1 MASVTSLDKDL
12 RRLRLEKYTPAAAN
26 EARAWIEE
34 ALGQKLPSS
43 DLLEGL
49 KDGVALC
56 KLVNLGASPPGIRFK
71 QSTMPFVQME
81 NISHFLRACQAPP
94 FNLHQHDMFLT
105 VDLYE
110 QKDPAQ
116 VLQCL
121 GAFSRAAHDANPH
134 HFPDPIGHKNRAGGG
149 ALSPQTSGYRSPT
162 GLRGRDASIKSSSSS
177 AYGYGARPALT
188 PHKARETTPS
198 GRTSPARSPT
208 VGSSSSPGPVSSWS
222 KREHEGST
230 APAWNIAQYGYMGG
244 ASQGNLGISFGGMR
258 QITSAGPRVPTLAE
272 KERKRKVEAERQ
284 EEADR
289 QRRAQLEAEEKMARQ
304 QEERRWE
311 DETQRL
317 REQERQRVEEEKR
330 RWEEQER
337 QWKLAEEK
345 RRQEEDEA
353 TAKLDEERKRAKG
366 RSDARLRGQFLSQY
380 QVEQAESE
388 SDRRGNTRSEELEKE
403 LERARLREEEYE
415 RERQTRSSSRPVSE
429 IAAAKPRSRS
439 RHRGASPTP
448 SFPSAVGPK
457 RGQNRN
463 ESWTRN
469 DEREYLL
476 NQHGKNSSSSNNN
489 DEQQP
494 VAAAAE
500 SQESTLEPT
509 PESPNQHQQSIEIEA
524 QLQMLPRRPLPEPN
538 ASPKSKLAGTG
549 ERVSARPLPDPAN
562 YISSATATTP
572 TQSRTDRFLTT
583 NTPPAQVQA
592 RQTYARELG
601 ATEER
606 DSEDRRRVQSQVQT
620 KAGGWASKSLL
631 EREMEMER
639 QRQQEWEEA
648 QKETAK
654 AVRPSD
660 GVDGIGGGIG
670 GRWDVG
676 QWSGFTGGDSQNKG
690 SQGIGSVRRQIAGP
704 RPLPGSNR

>member
-26 EARAWIEE
+26 EARVWIEE
-34 ALGQKLPSS
+34 ALGQKLSSS

-56 KLVNLGASPPGIRFK
+56 KLINLGAPPPGIRFK

-81 NISHFLRACQAPP
+81 NISHFLRACQSPP

-110 QKDPAQ
+110 RKDPAQ

-121 GAFSRAAHDANPH
+121 GAFSRAAHDADPR
-134 HFPDPIGHKNRAGGG
+134 HFPEPIGPKNRAAGGT
-149 ALSPQTSGYRSPT
+149 LSPQASGCASPKS
-162 GLRGRDASIKSSSSS
+162 LRGRGGSVHSNSPS
-177 AYGYGARPALT
+177 AYPAPKT
-188 PHKARETTPS
+188 GETTPS
-198 GRTSPARSPT
+198 ARRSPAKSPT
-208 VGSSSSPGPVSSWS
+208 VAPASPTGPVSSWS
-222 KREHEGST
+222 KREHERST

-289 QRRAQLEAEEKMARQ
+289 QRRAQLEAEEEAARQ
-304 QEERRWE
+304 LEERKWE
-311 DETQRL
+311 EETQRL
-317 REQERQRVEEEKR
+317 REEERRKAAEEKQ

-345 RRQEEDEA
+345 RRREEEEA
-353 TAKLDEERKRAKG
+353 AAKLDEERKRA
-366 RSDARLRGQFLSQY
+366 RSRSAGRLRGQFLSQY
-380 QVEQAESE
+380 QAEQAEQAE
-388 SDRRGNTRSEELEKE
+388 TDRDRRDNARIRELEKE
-403 LERARLREEEYE
+403 LEQARLREEEYE

-429 IAAAKPRSRS
+429 IAHAKPRSRS
-439 RHRGASPTP
+439 RHRGASPTCP
-448 SFPSAVGPK
+448 IPSAVGPQ
-457 RGQNRN
+457 RGQNRY
-463 ESWTRN
+463 ESWTTN
-469 DEREYLL
+469 DEREYLA
-476 NQHGKNSSSSNNN
+476 NQHGDNGSNGNSQN
-489 DEQQP
+489 EP
-494 VAAAAE
+494 AAA
-500 SQESTLEPT
+500 
-509 PESPNQHQQSIEIEA
+509 QQSVEIEA
-524 QLQMLPRRPLPEPN
+524 QPRL
-538 ASPKSKLAGTG
+538 ASP
-549 ERVSARPLPDPAN
+549 RPLPDPNPNMTPKPKPPTTSEPVGSRPLPNPAKALV
-562 YISSATATTP
+562 ATQPQT
-572 TQSRTDRFLTT
+572 RTEVPLASDA
-583 NTPPAQVQA
+583 PPAPTQA

-601 ATEER
+601 AIEER
-606 DSEDRRRVQSQVQT
+606 DSEDRRRLQSQAP

-648 QKETAK
+648 QKATAK
-654 AVRPSD
+654 AVRPGG
-660 GVDGIGGGIG
+660 GVEGIGGGIG

-690 SQGIGSVRRQIAGP
+690 SQGIGSARRQIAGP
-704 RPLPGSNR
+704 RPLPGANR

>member
-34 ALGQKLPSS
+34 ALGHKLPSP

-56 KLVNLGASPPGIRFK
+56 KLINLGAPPPGIRFK

-121 GAFSRAAHDANPH
+121 GAFSRAAYDADPA
-134 HFPDPIGHKNRAGGG
+134 HFPEPIGPKNRAGGG
-149 ALSPQTSGYRSPT
+149 GGAPSPQAPGYASPKS
-162 GLRGRDASIKSSSSS
+162 LRGRGASINSNSSS
-177 AYGYGARPALT
+177 AYGARPALP
-188 PHKARETTPS
+188 PHKTRDTTPS
-198 GRTSPARSPT
+198 GRRSPARSPT
-208 VGSSSSPGPVSSWS
+208 VGPASPRPVSSWS

-272 KERKRKVEAERQ
+272 KERKRKMEAERQ
-284 EEADR
+284 QEADR
-289 QRRAQLEAEEKMARQ
+289 QRREAEEEAARQ

-311 DETQRL
+311 EETERL
-317 REQERQRVEEEKR
+317 REEERQRVEEEKR

-337 QWKLAEEK
+337 QWKLTEEK

-353 TAKLDEERKRAKG
+353 AAKLDEERKRARG
-366 RSDARLRGQFLSQY
+366 RGDARLRGQFLSQY
-380 QVEQAESE
+380 RAEQQVE
-388 SDRRGNTRSEELEKE
+388 SDRQDDTRIQELEE
-403 LERARLREEEYE
+403 ALERARLREEEYE

-429 IAAAKPRSRS
+429 IVPAKARSRS
-439 RHRGASPTP
+439 RHRAASPTP
-448 SFPSAVGPK
+448 SAPSAVGPV

-476 NQHGKNSSSSNNN
+476 NQYNKSSSNNN
-489 DEQQP
+489 NNNNKQQP
-494 VAAAAE
+494 E

-509 PESPNQHQQSIEIEA
+509 PERPHQPQQADAYEA
-524 QLQMLPRRPLPEPN
+524 QPQPQTISPRPLPEPN
-538 ASPKSKLAGTG
+538 VAPMSNLGATS
-549 ERVSARPLPDPAN
+549 ERVSTARPLPDPTE
-562 YISSATATTP
+562 YISSTTP
-572 TQSRTDRFLTT
+572 SQTRTDRFLVS
-583 NTPPAQVQA
+583 NMPPPAQPQA

-606 DSEDRRRVQSQVQT
+606 DLEDRRRVQSQAQT

-648 QKETAK
+648 QKQTAK
-654 AVRPSD
+654 AVRSAD

-676 QWSGFTGGDSQNKG
+676 QWSGYTGGDSQNKG
-690 SQGIGSVRRQIAGP
+690 SQGIGSARRQIAGP
-704 RPLPGSNR
+704 RPLPGANR

>member
-34 ALGQKLPSS
+34 ALGQKLSSS

-56 KLVNLGASPPGIRFK
+56 KLINLGLSPPGIRFK
-71 QSTMPFVQME
+71 QSSMPFVQME

-121 GAFSRAAHDANPH
+121 GAFSRAAHDADPR
-134 HFPDPIGHKNRAGGG
+134 HFPEPIGPKNRVAGGT
-149 ALSPQTSGYRSPT
+149 LSPQASGHASPKS
-162 GLRGRDASIKSSSSS
+162 LRGRGASINSNSPSVHGS
-177 AYGYGARPALT
+177 RPALP
-188 PHKARETTPS
+188 PHKPLDTTPS
-198 GRTSPARSPT
+198 GRCSPARSPT
-208 VGSSSSPGPVSSWS
+208 VGPASPSPVSSWS

-258 QITSAGPRVPTLAE
+258 QITSAVPRVPSLAE
-272 KERKRKVEAERQ
+272 KERKRKAEAE
-284 EEADR
+284 
-289 QRRAQLEAEEKMARQ
+289 RRAQLEAAEEKMARE

-311 DETQRL
+311 EETQRL
-317 REQERQRVEEEKR
+317 REEERQRVQEEKQ

-345 RRQEEDEA
+345 RRQEEEEA
-353 TAKLDEERKRAKG
+353 AAKLDQERKRARG

-380 QVEQAESE
+380 QAEQVE
-388 SDRRGNTRSEELEKE
+388 SDRRDNTRSEELEKE

-429 IAAAKPRSRS
+429 IVLAKPRSRS
-439 RHRGASPTP
+439 RHRVASPTP

-457 RGQNRN
+457 RGQSRN
-463 ESWTRN
+463 ESWTTN
-469 DEREYLL
+469 DEREYVS
-476 NQHGKNSSSSNNN
+476 NQYDKNNNISSNIDTDTNKNN
-489 DEQQP
+489 NQQP
-494 VAAAAE
+494 E
-500 SQESTLEPT
+500 SQESALEPISE
-509 PESPNQHQQSIEIEA
+509 PPHHSQQSVDMGE
-524 QLQMLPRRPLPEPN
+524 QPQMTSTRPLPEPN
-538 ASPKSKLAGTG
+538 VTSKPNLPTPT
-549 ERVSARPLPDPAN
+549 EHVTARPLPDPAK
-562 YISSATATTP
+562 YTSPAPPSQT
-572 TQSRTDRFLTT
+572 RTGRFLAT
-583 NTPPAQVQA
+583 NAPPAQTQA

-606 DSEDRRRVQSQVQT
+606 DSEDRRRVQSQAQT

-631 EREMEMER
+631 EREMELER

-654 AVRPSD
+654 AVRSGD

-704 RPLPGSNR
+704 RPLPGANR